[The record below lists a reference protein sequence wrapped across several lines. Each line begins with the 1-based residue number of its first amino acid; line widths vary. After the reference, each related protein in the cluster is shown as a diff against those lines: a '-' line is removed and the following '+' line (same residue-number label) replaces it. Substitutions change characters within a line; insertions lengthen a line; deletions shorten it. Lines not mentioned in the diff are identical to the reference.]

1 MHDENAYSLGGVAGH
16 AGLFSTAKD
25 LAVFS
30 QMMLNDGLYGWKRI
44 FKTETVSEFT
54 TKANIVDGSSRL
66 LGWDSPGGYASG
78 GIYLSDNSFG
88 HTGFTG
94 TSMWIDPDQGI
105 IVILLTNAVHPNRK
119 NKSPKYYDWRQRIH
133 SSVYESLSIID
144 KNPNLKLRPRWEEGE

>member
-1 MHDENAYSLGGVAGH
+1 MSLQ
-16 AGLFSTAKD
+16 LK
-25 LAVFS
+25 L
-30 QMMLNDGLYGWKRI
+30 MLLMVVPG
-44 FKTETVSEFT
+44 F
-54 TKANIVDGSSRL
+54 

-133 SSVYESLSIID
+133 
-144 KNPNLKLRPRWEEGE
+144 LRL